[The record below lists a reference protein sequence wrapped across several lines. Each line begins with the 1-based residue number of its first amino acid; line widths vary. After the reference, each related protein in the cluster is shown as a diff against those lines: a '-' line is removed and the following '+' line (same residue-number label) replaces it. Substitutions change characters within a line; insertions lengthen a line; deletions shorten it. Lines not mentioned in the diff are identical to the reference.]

1 MKFILYSV
9 LIATLCFSFRLSA
22 EENIMKTS
30 AEVESDQSWR
40 PPASMLEKY
49 DWLKL
54 TSDEWLKG
62 ELIAMYDREFEFDS
76 DELGLLTFD

>member
-1 MKFILYSV
+1 MKSVLYSV
-9 LIATLCFSFRLSA
+9 LVASLCFSFQLAA
-22 EENIMKTS
+22 EENIVKTPVD
-30 AEVESDQSWR
+30 AEEELSQSWR
-40 PPASMLEKY
+40 PPSSMLEKY

-76 DELGLLTFD
+76 DSDVS